1 MDTVWAVLLGPK
13 ARAYSLAEQMKPHSP
28 ERFMENHQEDVTAS
42 QKPIENSKP
51 LAEKP
56 KSHKDWKVI

>member
-1 MDTVWAVLLGPK
+1 MDTAWAVLFDRSPSN
-13 ARAYSLAEQMKPHSP
+13 YSLAEQLKPHRP

-56 KSHKDWKVI
+56 ESHKN